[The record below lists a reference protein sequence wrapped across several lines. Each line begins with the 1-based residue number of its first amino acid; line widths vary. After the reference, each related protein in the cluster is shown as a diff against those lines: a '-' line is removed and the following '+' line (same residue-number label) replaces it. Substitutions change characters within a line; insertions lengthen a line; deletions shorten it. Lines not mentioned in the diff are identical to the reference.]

1 MIYFHLETQIQ
12 DIKCV
17 LLNFQQGPSELVHAL
32 ISVLLISNIIIDK
45 RIYNMYIREG
55 VKKNLFSLGDISN
68 FFGQNIVL
76 SRSFY
81 FLVILDHSKYVEKNQ
96 GATNLVERGGGG

>member
-1 MIYFHLETQIQ
+1 M
-12 DIKCV
+12 
-17 LLNFQQGPSELVHAL
+17 HAL

-68 FFGQNIVL
+68 FLGQNIVL

-81 FLVILDHSKYVEKNQ
+81 FLVILDHSKYVEKNP
-96 GATNLVERGGGG
+96 GGH